1 MLSQINSVKRDAL
14 AVFWHFFGGK
24 KVRELFL
31 LATFLSLKRKVCKK
45 VRTGKGGNPCVTF
58 IYMVGKYVVILQK

>member
-31 LATFLSLKRKVCKK
+31 LATFLSLKRKVRTKK
-45 VRTGKGGNPCVTF
+45 YARGKEGTRALLLS
-58 IYMVGKYVVILQK
+58 IW